1 MKLLEGGMEYI
12 EKMQRKRE
20 PVDFKGVVRLRK
32 VTSHQPA
39 KLSTTVVFLN

>member
-1 MKLLEGGMEYI
+1 MKLLEGGMECK

-20 PVDFKGVVRLRK
+20 PVDFKGVARLRN
-32 VTSHQPA
+32 VTSHQSA